1 MDSTKPLIVT
11 LWTAAKKCEPPCS
24 THTIPYR
31 KDGVPATELYV
42 TECTRFA
49 APAPGMVFRVK
60 EKVIGKG

>member
-1 MDSTKPLIVT
+1 MDSTKLLIVP
-11 LWTAAKKCEPPCS
+11 LWTAAKKCKQLCR

-60 EKVIGKG
+60 AKVIGKG